1 MAAPVIG
8 MLDTSVLIASRS
20 HSEALPDLQG
30 FDDLTVSS
38 VSYSELTMGLH
49 STQDLVTYKQRHA
62 RLSQLKETFGAGI
75 PYDDVCVQAYD
86 DLLAL
91 VVERGG
97 EPKAHR
103 LDRMIAATALAHG
116 LVLVTRNIAH
126 FRLLEGRLELAER

>member
-1 MAAPVIG
+1 MIAL
-8 MLDTSVLIASRS
+8 LDTDILIASRTAA
-20 HSEALPDLQG
+20 EGLPDLSG

-49 STQDLVTYKQRHA
+49 ATNDLAAYKRRLA
-62 RLSQLKETFGAGI
+62 RFDALVETFGPGI
-75 PYDDVCVQAYD
+75 PYDDQSVRAYGR
-86 DLLAL
+86 LLAA

-126 FRLLEGRLELAER
+126 FRLVEGLVDVQVR